1 MIFSPWIVM
10 GAGSYS
16 APLLVGGNFSSKTD
30 TSATA
35 AVFDQQARDA
45 EVASLNAQL
54 KNKQFDQVIKRINEL
69 TAKNF
74 LDNRFHILLAI
85 AYDGLG
91 QYDDVIYS

>member
-1 MIFSPWIVM
+1 M

-54 KNKQFDQVIKRINEL
+54 KNKQFDQVIQLYGTIYVTYSTDEIYTLHEIGTIR
-69 TAKNF
+69 
-74 LDNRFHILLAI
+74 
-85 AYDGLG
+85 
-91 QYDDVIYS
+91 DVSTI